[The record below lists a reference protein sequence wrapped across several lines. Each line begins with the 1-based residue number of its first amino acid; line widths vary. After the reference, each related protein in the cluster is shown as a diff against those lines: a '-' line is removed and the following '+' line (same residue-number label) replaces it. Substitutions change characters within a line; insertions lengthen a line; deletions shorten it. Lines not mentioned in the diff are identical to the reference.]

1 MDSGQILDSVS
12 ESPLP
17 LSAIHHKYPHLIIVV
32 VFYLVGIIPSPLG
45 VVLGSYFYF
54 EVTFSRFLTLQPV
67 AKIISSHLPPP
78 IFYRILNFKENPT

>member
-45 VVLGSYFYF
+45 VVLGSYF
-54 EVTFSRFLTLQPV
+54 LTLQPV